1 MRPKFAIRT
10 VEMDEEVGFTGNLVL
25 IPVENLTSAA
35 LVKAV
40 DAWTEILKNAE
51 NLVLSNPIFEE
62 SDPWF
67 GFGVSVEGRV
77 LSERDLFSEIESLD
91 PVLETSLVRY
101 MDTLIRYNQDKT
113 NGEGLPTHEELETG
127 TFTILRLLQKNLS
140 YLPLYLRYL
149 GSLDLEHTVAQLD
162 VLFSLAKQYSSSQL
176 APLKK
181 FAKDSNAE
189 TLQHWLENDRAWK
202 N

>member
-1 MRPKFAIRT
+1 MRPKFAIKT

-35 LVKAV
+35 IVKAV

-189 TLQHWLENDRAWK
+189 TLQHWLENDRAWA

>member
-1 MRPKFAIRT
+1 MRPKFAIKT

-35 LVKAV
+35 IVKAV

-113 NGEGLPTHEELETG
+113 DGEGLPTHEELETG

-181 FAKDSNAE
+181 FAKDFNVE
-189 TLQHWLENDRAWK
+189 TLQHWLENDRAWE

>member
-1 MRPKFAIRT
+1 MRLKFAIKT

>member
-1 MRPKFAIRT
+1 MRPKFAIKT

-67 GFGVSVEGRV
+67 GFGVSVQGRV

-101 MDTLIRYNQDKT
+101 MDALIRYNQEET

-181 FAKDSNAE
+181 FAKDFNVE
-189 TLQHWLENDRAWK
+189 TLQHWLENDRAWE

>member
-1 MRPKFAIRT
+1 MRPKFAIQT
-10 VEMDEEVGFTGNLVL
+10 VEMDKEVGFTGNLVL

-35 LVKAV
+35 LVRAV

-67 GFGVSVEGRV
+67 GFGVSVGGRV
-77 LSERDLFSEIESLD
+77 LSEQDLFSEIESLD
-91 PVLETSLVRY
+91 PVFETSLVRY
-101 MDTLIRYNQDKT
+101 MEALIRYNQEKT

-127 TFTILRLLQKNLS
+127 TFTILRLLQKNLG
-140 YLPLYLRYL
+140 YLPLYMRYL
-149 GSLDLEHTVAQLD
+149 SSLDLDHTVSQLD

-176 APLKK
+176 EPLRK
-181 FAKDSNAE
+181 FSE
-189 TLQHWLENDRAWK
+189 TNYFQQFNDWFENDRAWE